1 MTPPQLDNLAVVL
14 VETRNPLN
22 IGAAAR
28 AMSNFGCFDLRLVVP
43 YDVAFQEA
51 VSAVGA
57 QELLRNARVCASV
70 AEAVAGC
77 TLVVGATGSVRRM
90 PLHPYHR
97 LEKAGRLLR
106 RHMAGSKA
114 AILFGSEKHGLGND
128 HMAHC
133 HWLLRIPTRPVHES
147 MNLSQAVAVCL
158 YEFTRQ
164 PVAARHLPAARP
176 QADVEEVERFTVLL
190 EEILRQAEYTQEITS
205 ASTSEKIHRLVRR
218 LSIPAKDVTVLT
230 GMLRQVLWKLNAGR
244 G

>member
-1 MTPPQLDNLAVVL
+1 MPPSPLDNLAVVL

-22 IGAAAR
+22 IGAVAR
-28 AMSNFGCFDLRLVVP
+28 AMSNFGCFGLRLVDP

-57 QELLRNARVCASV
+57 KELLRNASVHATV

-77 TLVVGATGSVRRM
+77 SLVVGATGSAHRM

-106 RHMAGSKA
+106 RQLASSKA
-114 AILFGSEKHGLGND
+114 AILFGSEKHGLGNN

-133 HWLLRIPTRPVHES
+133 HWLLRIPTRAEHES
-147 MNLSQAVAVCL
+147 MNLAQAVAVCL
-158 YEFTRQ
+158 WELVRQ
-164 PVAARHLPAARP
+164 PLSARTLPEPRAQADA
-176 QADVEEVERFTVLL
+176 ADVERLTLLL
-190 EEILRQAEYTQEITS
+190 EEILADAEYTKELTS

-218 LSIPAKDVTVLT
+218 LNIPAKDVSVLT
-230 GMLRQVLWKLNAGR
+230 GMLRQIQWKLRSGR

>member
-28 AMSNFGCFDLRLVVP
+28 AMSNFGCFDLRLVTP
-43 YDVAFQEA
+43 YDVAFKEA

-57 QELLRNARVCASV
+57 QELLSNARVCQSV
-70 AEAVAGC
+70 AEAVEGC
-77 TLVVGATGSVRRM
+77 TLVVGATGSARRV

-133 HWLLRIPTRPVHES
+133 HWLLRIPTRPTHES
-147 MNLSQAVAVCL
+147 MNLAQAVAVCL
-158 YEFTRQ
+158 YELTRQ
-164 PVAARHLPAARP
+164 PLAARHPPEPRPPAA
-176 QADVEEVERFTVLL
+176 AEDVERFTVLL
-190 EEILRQAEYTQEITS
+190 EEILHQTEYTQDITS
-205 ASTSEKIHRLVRR
+205 SSTSEKIHRMVRR
-218 LSIPAKDVTVLT
+218 LNIPAKDVTVLT
-230 GMLRQVLWKLNAGR
+230 GMLRQVLWKLNTER
-244 G
+244 E